1 MKKSLIA
8 LAVLAMAASVQA
20 AYFSWQTY
28 TEDVSF
34 NGGQAY
40 LVLVTDAEN
49 FAVADDLTITGGTI
63 MDHAGIING
72 TAEGSFSDTTTF
84 ENGQTYK
91 FAILVTDEGTGADLP
106 TSGMFSVDTNGETGT
121 TSGFYEMTWN
131 TNTGGSIYASDD
143 YAGVPLDTPVGGGSG
158 PDPIPEPTSV
168 ALLAPGL
175 AAFGLKRK
183 VA

>member
-8 LAVLAMAASVQA
+8 LAALAMAASVQA
-20 AYFSWQTY
+20 ATLNWQTY
-28 TEDVSF
+28 TENYEF

-63 MDHAGIING
+63 MDHASIING
-72 TAEGSFSDTTTF
+72 TATGHFNDSTTF
-84 ENGQTYK
+84 ANGETYK
-91 FAILVTDEGTGADLP
+91 FAILVTDEGAGADLP
-106 TSGMFSVDTNGETGT
+106 TTGMFSVDTNGDNGT

-131 TNTGGSIYASDD
+131 SNTGGSIYASDD

-168 ALLAPGL
+168 ALLALGL